1 MRQTLHGPMEAVRIS
16 SACCRLIHASLRTR
30 VYKYLL
36 NMWYVINVHRV
47 IYALLRT
54 LKTAAYLVSQYQI
67 STSRKL
73 QEPVQ
78 FWTLSWIKSE
88 TNRTALRYAS
98 TISLNAG
105 AIATPSRPP
114 HMGTRATSP
123 LVIVASQRTLSVSIM
138 LCWNARTAKPEGPTL
153 WRLKPA
159 SVDLPDASPCR
170 TRVEC

>member
-1 MRQTLHGPMEAVRIS
+1 MVEKVKWSFKECLYFGKTRKKKLGYVDLVVAAPVLQSKGL
-16 SACCRLIHASLRTR
+16 SATPSF
-30 VYKYLL
+30 
-36 NMWYVINVHRV
+36 
-47 IYALLRT
+47 
-54 LKTAAYLVSQYQI
+54 KTMLSFDSQSQYQI

-78 FWTLSWIKSE
+78 FWNLSWIKSG

-105 AIATPSRPP
+105 AIVTPSRPQ
-114 HMGTRATSP
+114 HMGTRGTSP
-123 LVIVASQRTLSVSIM
+123 LVIVANQRTLSVSIM
-138 LCWNARTAKPEGPTL
+138 LCWNARMAKPEGPTL
-153 WRLKPA
+153 WRLRPA